1 MRPRVVLVHGSVTN
15 SALTWGAQAPLAAR
29 YELVPLDRPGFPP
42 NPPVERVDF
51 DEHAGWLAERL
62 EPGDHLVAHSYGGV
76 VSLLAAALRPETLRS
91 LTVIEPPAFSV
102 ARGVPAVDEFVAA
115 AERHWADGPRDPEQF
130 LRTFLELV
138 GSRPPPSPL
147 PQPLE
152 QGART
157 LMVERLPSEA
167 QIPLA
172 ELRAAPFAKL
182 VVSGAHHPAFDA
194 VCDVL
199 ERELPAER
207 VVLAGAGHAVARLGD
222 PFNRALSDFLDRNSD
237 LGVSLR

>member
-1 MRPRVVLVHGSVTN
+1 MRPRVVLVRGSVTN
-15 SALTWGAQAPLAAR
+15 SALTWGAQAPLGER
-29 YELVPLDRPGFPP
+29 YELVALDRPGFPP
-42 NPPVERVDF
+42 NPRVERVDF
-51 DEHAGWLAERL
+51 EEHAAWVAERL

-76 VSLLAAALRPETLRS
+76 ISLLAAALRPDVLRS
-91 LTVIEPPAFSV
+91 LTVLEPPAFAV

-115 AERHWADGPRDPEQF
+115 AERHWAEGPRDPESF
-130 LRTFLELV
+130 LRTFLDLV

-147 PQPLE
+147 PPPLE

-167 QIPLA
+167 EIPLA

-207 VVLAGAGHAVARLGD
+207 AVLAGAGHAIPRLGE
-222 PFNRALSDFLDRNSD
+222 PFNRVLSEFLQR
-237 LGVSLR
+237 VR

>member
-15 SALTWGAQAPLAAR
+15 SALTWGAQAPLGAR
-29 YELVPLDRPGFPP
+29 YDIVALDRPGFPP
-42 NPPVERVDF
+42 NAPVERVDF
-51 DEHAGWLAERL
+51 EEHAEWVAERL

-76 VSLLAAALRPETLRS
+76 VSLLAAGLRPDALRS

-115 AERHWADGPRDPEQF
+115 AEHHWAEGPRDPESF
-130 LRTFLELV
+130 LRAFLELV

-147 PQPLE
+147 PPPLE

-167 QIPLA
+167 DIPLA
-172 ELRAAPFAKL
+172 GLRAAPFAKL
-182 VVSGAHHPAFDA
+182 VVSGGHKPAFET

-199 ERELPAER
+199 ERELHAER
-207 VVLAGAGHAVARLGD
+207 VVLAGAGHAIPRLGD
-222 PFNRALSDFLDRNSD
+222 PFNRVLSEFVDRNSEA
-237 LGVSLR
+237 GVSSG